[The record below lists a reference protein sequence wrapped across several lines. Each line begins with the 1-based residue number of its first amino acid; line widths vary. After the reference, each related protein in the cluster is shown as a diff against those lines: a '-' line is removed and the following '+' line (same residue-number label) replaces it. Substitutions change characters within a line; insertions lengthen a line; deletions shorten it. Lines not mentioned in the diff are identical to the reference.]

1 MTTKRES
8 ATRVA
13 VLASGQG
20 STFEAL
26 VEAGRRGEMCAE
38 VVLLI
43 VSRQDAPA
51 TELAR
56 RLGVECVVL
65 DEKLLG
71 SAACDAAMETLLTG
85 RRADLVVLA
94 GYLRKVGPRTLRA
107 FAGRLINTHPA
118 PLPRFGGKGM
128 FGEHVHRAVLQAGVA
143 TSAATVH
150 LVDEEYDSGP
160 VIAER
165 PVPVLPSDD
174 VATLRERVQA
184 VERALL
190 VSTISD
196 LADGRVAASSEASR
210 PARSN
215 DLILALG
222 PIAPKKRQS
231 SLG

>member
-1 MTTKRES
+1 MTTKGKS

-26 VEAGRRGEMCAE
+26 VDAGRRGEMCAE

-107 FAGRLINTHPA
+107 FAGRLINTDPA

-165 PVPVLPSDD
+165 PVPVLPSDG

-196 LADGRVAASSEASR
+196 LAGGRVASGAHR
-210 PARSN
+210 
-215 DLILALG
+215 G
-222 PIAPKKRQS
+222 Q
-231 SLG
+231 G

>member
-1 MTTKRES
+1 VTTKGKP

-43 VSRQDAPA
+43 VSRQDAPV

-65 DEKLLG
+65 DEKQLG
-71 SAACDAAMETLLTG
+71 SAACDAAMEALLTD

-94 GYLRKVGPRTLRA
+94 GYVRKVGPRTLRA

-128 FGEHVHRAVLQAGVA
+128 FGEHVHRAVLEAGVA

-174 VATLRERVQA
+174 VATLRERVRA

-196 LADGRVAASSEASR
+196 IADGRVASG
-210 PARSN
+210 ARS
-215 DLILALG
+215 A
-222 PIAPKKRQS
+222 R
-231 SLG
+231 

>member
-1 MTTKRES
+1 MTAKGKS
-8 ATRVA
+8 ATCVA
-13 VLASGQG
+13 VLASGRG
-20 STFEAL
+20 STVEAL

-51 TELAR
+51 TEWAR

-71 SAACDAAMETLLTG
+71 SGACDAAMETLLTG
-85 RRADLVVLA
+85 RRVDLVVLA

-143 TSAATVH
+143 PSGATVH

-165 PVPVLPSDD
+165 PVPVLPGDD

-196 LADGRVAASSEASR
+196 IADGRGASGG
-210 PARSN
+210 ARH
-215 DLILALG
+215 
-222 PIAPKKRQS
+222 K
-231 SLG
+231 

>member
-1 MTTKRES
+1 VTTKGKS
-8 ATRVA
+8 AARLA

-26 VEAGRRGEMCAE
+26 VEAGRRGEMCAD

-43 VSRQDAPA
+43 VSRQNAPA
-51 TELAR
+51 TEVAR

-71 SAACDAAMETLLTG
+71 SAACDAAMENLLTD
-85 RRADLVVLA
+85 RRADLVVLG
-94 GYLRKVGPRTLRA
+94 GYARKVGPRTLRA

-128 FGEHVHRAVLQAGVA
+128 FGEHVHRAVLEAGVA

-165 PVPVLPSDD
+165 PVPVLAGDD
-174 VATLRERVQA
+174 VATLRERVQT

-190 VSTISD
+190 IATISD
-196 LADGRVAASSEASR
+196 LADRR
-210 PARSN
+210 
-215 DLILALG
+215 LG
-222 PIAPKKRQS
+222 PRWP
-231 SLG
+231 

>member
-1 MTTKRES
+1 
-8 ATRVA
+8 
-13 VLASGQG
+13 
-20 STFEAL
+20 
-26 VEAGRRGEMCAE
+26 MCAD

-43 VSRQDAPA
+43 VSRQNAPA
-51 TELAR
+51 TEVAR

-71 SAACDAAMETLLTG
+71 SAACDAAMENLVTD
-85 RRADLVVLA
+85 RRADLVVLG
-94 GYLRKVGPRTLRA
+94 GYARKVGPRTLRA

-128 FGEHVHRAVLQAGVA
+128 FGEHVHRAVLEAGVA

-165 PVPVLPSDD
+165 PVPVLAGDD

-190 VSTISD
+190 VATISD
-196 LADGRVAASSEASR
+196 LADRG
-210 PARSN
+210 
-215 DLILALG
+215 LG
-222 PIAPKKRQS
+222 PRWP
-231 SLG
+231 

>member
-1 MTTKRES
+1 MTGKS

-13 VLASGQG
+13 VLASGRG

-26 VEAGRRGEMCAE
+26 VEAGRRGKMRAE

-43 VSRQDAPA
+43 VSRRDAPA
-51 TELAR
+51 SDLAR

-196 LADGRVAASSEASR
+196 LADGRVASGGAHR
-210 PARSN
+210 HPPAHV
-215 DLILALG
+215 
-222 PIAPKKRQS
+222 
-231 SLG
+231 

>member
-1 MTTKRES
+1 MTAKGKS

-13 VLASGQG
+13 VLASGRG
-20 STFEAL
+20 RTGESL
-26 VEAGRRGEMCAE
+26 VAAGRRGEMCAE
-38 VVLLI
+38 VAVLI

-65 DEKLLG
+65 DEKQLG
-71 SAACDAAMETLLTG
+71 SAACDAAMETLLTS
-85 RRADLVVLA
+85 RQVDLVVLA

-128 FGEHVHRAVLQAGVA
+128 FGEHVHRAVLEAGVA

-150 LVDEEYDSGP
+150 LVDEEYDSGS

-165 PVPVLPSDD
+165 PVPIRPDDD

-190 VSTISD
+190 ISTIAD
-196 LADGRVAASSEASR
+196 LADGRVASGGAHR
-210 PARSN
+210 HPPAHV
-215 DLILALG
+215 
-222 PIAPKKRQS
+222 
-231 SLG
+231 

>member
-1 MTTKRES
+1 MMTK
-8 ATRVA
+8 TRVA

-43 VSRQDAPA
+43 VSREDSPA
-51 TELAR
+51 TEWAR

-65 DEKLLG
+65 DEKRLG
-71 SAACDAAMETLLTG
+71 SEACDAAMETLLTD
-85 RRADLVVLA
+85 RRTDLVVLA
-94 GYLRKVGPRTLRA
+94 GYVRKVGPRTLRA

-118 PLPRFGGKGM
+118 PLPRFGGTGM
-128 FGEHVHRAVLQAGVA
+128 FGEHVHRAVLEAGVA

-165 PVPVLPSDD
+165 AVPVLAGDD

-184 VERALL
+184 AERALL
-190 VSTISD
+190 VSAISD
-196 LADGRVAASSEASR
+196 IADGRVTA
-210 PARSN
+210 
-215 DLILALG
+215 
-222 PIAPKKRQS
+222 
-231 SLG
+231 

>member
-1 MTTKRES
+1 MTTKGKS

-174 VATLRERVQA
+174 VAALRERVQA

-196 LADGRVAASSEASR
+196 LADGRVASGGAHR
-210 PARSN
+210 HPPAHV
-215 DLILALG
+215 
-222 PIAPKKRQS
+222 
-231 SLG
+231 

>member
-1 MTTKRES
+1 MTTKGKS

-65 DEKLLG
+65 DEKQLG
-71 SAACDAAMETLLTG
+71 LAACDGAMETLLTG

-94 GYLRKVGPRTLRA
+94 GYVRKIGPRTLRA
-107 FAGRLINTHPA
+107 FAGRVINTHPA

-143 TSAATVH
+143 TSAATLH

-165 PVPVLPSDD
+165 PVPVLPNDD
-174 VATLRERVQA
+174 VAKLRERVQA

-190 VSTISD
+190 VSTISG
-196 LADGRVAASSEASR
+196 LADSRVASGGAHR
-210 PARSN
+210 PPPAHGVGQAGS
-215 DLILALG
+215 
-222 PIAPKKRQS
+222 
-231 SLG
+231 

>member
-1 MTTKRES
+1 MTGKS

-26 VEAGRRGEMCAE
+26 VEADRRGEMCAE

-43 VSRQDAPA
+43 VSRQDALA
-51 TELAR
+51 TESAR
-56 RLGVECVVL
+56 RLGVEYMVL

-71 SAACDAAMETLLTG
+71 SAACDAAMETVLTR

-107 FAGRLINTHPA
+107 FAGRVINTHPA

-165 PVPVLPSDD
+165 PVPVLPGDD
-174 VATLRERVQA
+174 VATLRARVQA

-196 LADGRVAASSEASR
+196 LADGRVGLLRA
-210 PARSN
+210 
-215 DLILALG
+215 
-222 PIAPKKRQS
+222 
-231 SLG
+231 

>member
-1 MTTKRES
+1 MLERTWGGTLPPPYALWMTRTGKS
-8 ATRVA
+8 QTRVA

-20 STFEAL
+20 SIFEAL
-26 VEAGRRGEMCAE
+26 VEAGRRGEMRAE

-43 VSRQDAPA
+43 VSREDAPA

-65 DEKLLG
+65 DEKILG
-71 SAACDAAMETLLTG
+71 SAACDAAMETMLTG
-85 RRADLVVLA
+85 RRVGLVVLA

-107 FAGRLINTHPA
+107 FAGRVINTHPA

-128 FGEHVHRAVLQAGVA
+128 FVEHVHRAVLQAGVA
-143 TSAATVH
+143 TSAATLH

-165 PVPVLPSDD
+165 PVPVLPNDD
-174 VATLRERVQA
+174 VAKLRERVQA

-190 VSTISD
+190 VSTISG
-196 LADGRVAASSEASR
+196 LADSRVASGGAHR
-210 PARSN
+210 PPPAH
-215 DLILALG
+215 G
-222 PIAPKKRQS
+222 V
-231 SLG
+231 

>member
-1 MTTKRES
+1 MTGKS

-26 VEAGRRGEMCAE
+26 VEADRRGEMCAE

-43 VSRQDAPA
+43 VSRQDALA
-51 TELAR
+51 TESAR
-56 RLGVECVVL
+56 RLGVECMVL

-71 SAACDAAMETLLTG
+71 SAACDAAMERVLTR

-107 FAGRLINTHPA
+107 FAGRVINTHPA

-165 PVPVLPSDD
+165 PVPVLPGDD
-174 VATLRERVQA
+174 VATLRARVQA

-196 LADGRVAASSEASR
+196 LADGRVGLLRA
-210 PARSN
+210 
-215 DLILALG
+215 
-222 PIAPKKRQS
+222 
-231 SLG
+231 

>member
-1 MTTKRES
+1 MATKGKS

-26 VEAGRRGEMCAE
+26 VEAGRRGEMCAD

-43 VSRQDAPA
+43 VSRQDAPV
-51 TELAR
+51 TELAL

-71 SAACDAAMETLLTG
+71 SGACDAAMETVLSG

-107 FAGRLINTHPA
+107 FAGRVINTHPA

-128 FGEHVHRAVLQAGVA
+128 FGEHVHRAVLQAGVG

-150 LVDEEYDSGP
+150 LVDEDYDSGP

-196 LADGRVAASSEASR
+196 LADGHVASSGAHR
-210 PARSN
+210 HPPAHV
-215 DLILALG
+215 
-222 PIAPKKRQS
+222 
-231 SLG
+231 

>member
-1 MTTKRES
+1 MLDWVTTEGKS

-26 VEAGRRGEMCAE
+26 VAAGRSGEMSAE
-38 VVLLI
+38 VILLI
-43 VSRQDAPA
+43 VSREDSPA
-51 TELAR
+51 AELAR

-65 DEKLLG
+65 DEKQLG
-71 SAACDAAMETLLTG
+71 SAECDAAMETLLTD

-94 GYLRKVGPRTLRA
+94 GYVRKVGPRTLRA

-150 LVDEEYDSGP
+150 LVDEEYDTGP

-165 PVPVLPSDD
+165 PVPVLPGDD

-190 VSTISD
+190 VSAISD
-196 LADGRVAASSEASR
+196 LAGGVHGHPAPPASGSR
-210 PARSN
+210 DRART
-215 DLILALG
+215 
-222 PIAPKKRQS
+222 
-231 SLG
+231 

>member
-1 MTTKRES
+1 MATKGKS

-26 VEAGRRGEMCAE
+26 VEAGRRGEMRAE

-43 VSRQDAPA
+43 GSRQHARA

-65 DEKLLG
+65 DEKPLG
-71 SAACDAAMETLLTG
+71 SAACDAARETLLTG

-107 FAGRLINTHPA
+107 FGGRLINTHPA

-196 LADGRVAASSEASR
+196 LADCAPGGM
-210 PARSN
+210 
-215 DLILALG
+215 LG
-222 PIAPKKRQS
+222 
-231 SLG
+231 L

>member
-1 MTTKRES
+1 MTTKEKS

-26 VEAGRRGEMCAE
+26 VDAGRRGEMRAE

-51 TELAR
+51 RELAR
-56 RLGVECVVL
+56 RLGVECAVL

-94 GYLRKVGPRTLRA
+94 GYVRKVGPRTLRA
-107 FAGRLINTHPA
+107 FAGRLVNTHPA

-128 FGEHVHRAVLQAGVA
+128 FGEHVHRAVLEAGVA

-165 PVPVLPSDD
+165 PVPVLPGDD

-196 LADGRVAASSEASR
+196 IADGRVACVSR
-210 PARSN
+210 
-215 DLILALG
+215 
-222 PIAPKKRQS
+222 
-231 SLG
+231 

>member
-1 MTTKRES
+1 MTRTGKS
-8 ATRVA
+8 PTRVA

-20 STFEAL
+20 SIFEAL
-26 VEAGRRGEMCAE
+26 VEAGRRGEMRAE

-43 VSRQDAPA
+43 VSREDVPA

-65 DEKLLG
+65 DVKILG
-71 SAACDAAMETLLTG
+71 SAACDAAMETMLTG
-85 RRADLVVLA
+85 RRVGLVVLA

-107 FAGRLINTHPA
+107 FAGRVINTPPA
-118 PLPRFGGKGM
+118 PLPGFGGKAM

-143 TSAATVH
+143 TSAATLH

-165 PVPVLPSDD
+165 PVPVLPGDD

-190 VSTISD
+190 VSTISV
-196 LADGRVAASSEASR
+196 LANGQAANAVSR
-210 PARSN
+210 AR
-215 DLILALG
+215 ARRRAC
-222 PIAPKKRQS
+222 P
-231 SLG
+231 